1 MEKTINA
8 KLPIFIGG
16 RATEI
21 FKEIE
26 EFIKVKSTNLELVVI
41 NPDTQMHLEDAY
53 LLNSLDEQQRK
64 EAIERRSDLDTKKNA
79 KDAAISLSSILS
91 SELETDDFFV
101 TESFTKA
108 EARRLIIKYKGNVSN
123 KQIDELFEFLAEHE
137 QIMPSKI
144 HTGKSHLTEW
154 KFSFT
159 NQQRIVILNDLIQM
173 QEWQISQLQKDVA
186 IYHKKIDIYQG
197 EIDAINGVA
206 VDNIEEKPK
215 KKRGRP
221 AKNKPHVNIPD
232 IKPVQSV
239 SAEDLEAMNQDEH
252 SRKLE
257 FESKQDEEHEL
268 K

>member
-144 HTGKSHLTEW
+144 HNGKSHLTEW

-159 NQQRIVILNDLIQM
+159 NEQRIVILNDLIQM

-186 IYHKKIDIYQG
+186 IYHKKIDMYQN
-197 EIDAINGVA
+197 EIDAVNGSK
-206 VDNIEEKPK
+206 VDTITVDDIEEKPK

-221 AKNKPHVNIPD
+221 KKTMPHINIPD

-239 SAEDLEAMNQDEH
+239 SAEDIEEMNQDEH
-252 SRKLE
+252 SRMKNN
-257 FESKQDEEHEL
+257 KII
-268 K
+268 